1 MIRDII
7 VNLTPAADSD
17 PASAYAIS
25 LAETFNAHITG
36 VAFAYDPPWPPSVL
50 EAAVIDVYR
59 TVKDNY
65 KKDAQRALSRFE
77 DAARRSQLSAQG
89 LLLETSLVGSTEN
102 FARLARTT
110 DIAVVRQPEPDRD
123 DFAQDLLEA
132 ALFDTGRPTLIV
144 PYIQKE
150 GFSAKRVLC
159 CWDGSRAAARAMG
172 DALPILQKASS
183 VKVLTI
189 STGKFN
195 ERDVTGAEL
204 ATHLSRHKLQV
215 ELVRI
220 PAADIDVASAILSHA
235 ADSGADLIVM
245 GGYGHSRM
253 RELALG
259 GATRG
264 MLQSMTVPTLMSH

>member
-1 MIRDII
+1 
-7 VNLTPAADSD
+7 
-17 PASAYAIS
+17 
-25 LAETFNAHITG
+25 
-36 VAFAYDPPWPPSVL
+36 
-50 EAAVIDVYR
+50 
-59 TVKDNY
+59 
-65 KKDAQRALSRFE
+65 
-77 DAARRSQLSAQG
+77 
-89 LLLETSLVGSTEN
+89 
-102 FARLARTT
+102 
-110 DIAVVRQPEPDRD
+110 
-123 DFAQDLLEA
+123 
-132 ALFDTGRPTLIV
+132 
-144 PYIQKE
+144 
-150 GFSAKRVLC
+150 
-159 CWDGSRAAARAMG
+159 MG

-215 ELVRI
+215 ELARI

-235 ADSGADLIVM
+235 DDSGADLIVM

>member
-89 LLLETSLVGSTEN
+89 LLLETSLVGSTET

>member
-235 ADSGADLIVM
+235 DDSGADLIVM

>member
-7 VNLTPAADSD
+7 VNLTPAADFD
-17 PASAYAIS
+17 PAGAYAIS
-25 LAETFNAHITG
+25 LAEAFNAHITG
-36 VAFAYDPPWPPSVL
+36 VGFAYDPPWPPSVL

-65 KKDAQRALSRFE
+65 RKDAQQALSRFE

-89 LLLETSLVGSTEN
+89 PLIEASLVRSTET

-110 DIAVVRQPEPDRD
+110 DITVVKQPEPDRD

-144 PYIQKE
+144 PYIQKD

-159 CWDGSRAAARAMG
+159 CWDGSRASARAMG
-172 DALPILQKASS
+172 DALPILQKAGS

-195 ERDVTGAEL
+195 ERDVAGAEL
-204 ATHLSRHKLQV
+204 ATHLARHKLQV

>member
-1 MIRDII
+1 
-7 VNLTPAADSD
+7 
-17 PASAYAIS
+17 
-25 LAETFNAHITG
+25 
-36 VAFAYDPPWPPSVL
+36 
-50 EAAVIDVYR
+50 
-59 TVKDNY
+59 
-65 KKDAQRALSRFE
+65 
-77 DAARRSQLSAQG
+77 
-89 LLLETSLVGSTEN
+89 
-102 FARLARTT
+102 
-110 DIAVVRQPEPDRD
+110 
-123 DFAQDLLEA
+123 LLEA

-220 PAADIDVASAILSHA
+220 SGGRHRCCKRDPVACRRQWGRPDRDGRLRSFPHARACAWRRDARHVAVDDRADADVT
-235 ADSGADLIVM
+235 LIRSRLPDIVTAN
-245 GGYGHSRM
+245 GTPDYLFAFLCISRM
-253 RELALG
+253 SAPDFRPFPGARSCRATECKGVGMPFSFGIEEEYFLVDRESKSVARRMPDG
-259 GATRG
+259 F
-264 MLQSMTVPTLMSH
+264 P